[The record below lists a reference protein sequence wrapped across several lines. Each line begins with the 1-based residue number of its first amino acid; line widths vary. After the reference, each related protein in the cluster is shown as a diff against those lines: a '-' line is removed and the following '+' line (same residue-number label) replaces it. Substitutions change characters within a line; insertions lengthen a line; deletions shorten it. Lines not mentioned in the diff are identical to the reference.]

1 MSALG
6 LERQL
11 HDPIQKVTGVVP
23 LSDQALPYLAPT
35 AGGMRLQNIVCK
47 QTKLL
52 PELFAREGFIIGK
65 CFDGKRELA
74 ELIRGLHPHRIHFT

>member
-1 MSALG
+1 
-6 LERQL
+6 
-11 HDPIQKVTGVVP
+11 
-23 LSDQALPYLAPT
+23 
-35 AGGMRLQNIVCK
+35 MRLQNIVCK

>member
-6 LERQL
+6 VERQL

-23 LSDQALPYLAPT
+23 LSDQAMPYLAPT